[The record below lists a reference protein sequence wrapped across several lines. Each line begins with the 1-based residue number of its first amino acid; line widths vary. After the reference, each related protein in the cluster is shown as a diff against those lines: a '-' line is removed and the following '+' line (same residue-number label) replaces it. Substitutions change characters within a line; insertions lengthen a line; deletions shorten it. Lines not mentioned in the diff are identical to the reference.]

1 MWRMEN
7 MRVGVRYKPFYRTQL
22 VFGEGETF
30 VTGSLYS
37 PYRLCKRARLDKG
50 NRERGDVRSMAGE
63 KHEQAFGEEV
73 KQAAEGEREMQIDTD
88 LADLRHGIETDVE
101 QEEDYEAR
109 KKPLTAEELIN
120 AVKEQAAKS
129 PDTLVESSDEAEPE
143 RHVWADEQTAAQV
156 TMKIAL
162 DDRFEHV
169 EDDGQEGREWFELVA
184 QPGYCLRYDWSDL
197 YGNQPGTLQIV
208 RAEGPTG
215 EEVPVVASYGLEDG
229 AGLADV
235 LDRACTDAARDR
247 AEA

>member
-1 MWRMEN
+1 
-7 MRVGVRYKPFYRTQL
+7 
-22 VFGEGETF
+22 
-30 VTGSLYS
+30 
-37 PYRLCKRARLDKG
+37 
-50 NRERGDVRSMAGE
+50 MAGE
-63 KHEQAFGEEV
+63 KHEQAFGKEV

-101 QEEDYEAR
+101 KEEDYEAR

-129 PDTLVESSDEAEPE
+129 PDTLVESSDEVEPE
-143 RHVWADEQTAAQV
+143 RHVWADEQTTAQV